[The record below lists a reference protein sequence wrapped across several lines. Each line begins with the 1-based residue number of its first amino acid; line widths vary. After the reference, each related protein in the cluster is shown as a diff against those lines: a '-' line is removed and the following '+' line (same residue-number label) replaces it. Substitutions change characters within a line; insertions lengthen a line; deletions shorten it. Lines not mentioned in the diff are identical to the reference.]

1 MMLLAA
7 GLLGWRGRPAQA
19 GAGGMPGPWASMPAM
34 SRGAGLA
41 GRMARPRPGA
51 TGARLALPI
60 LARMMELIPPAPLPG
75 LRPRPQ
81 RPVMAQATDRL
92 RLLFP
97 PPGAVVELGGLV
109 LRAAGGH

>member
-1 MMLLAA
+1 VASPSGSAA
-7 GLLGWRGRPAQA
+7 ATRFGNNNASVTPQVPDTLNNAEKLVLTAPAYTL
-19 GAGGMPGPWASMPAM
+19 S
-34 SRGAGLA
+34 
-41 GRMARPRPGA
+41 A